1 MYGLDINFLKDRPEY
16 RSEPTQSSRRRDLG
30 TPESKRPLWLG
41 AGTGLALLGLA
52 AGGWLFLQS
61 QNQQL
66 EQRQAELDA
75 QIGALKAEQ
84 AKLAS
89 VKAQTTQAKADT
101 AAFATVFNTIKPW
114 SATFGDISAR
124 TPPKVRILDIKEL
137 TAAEIAALPQPS
149 PATPAAAAPSPAA
162 GAAPPPAAPPP
173 SGVIQITGSATSF
186 NDVNDFQLILQRSK
200 FVKPD
205 TTKILS
211 ATLGDPKLPQA
222 VQVGGTS
229 AAADKDKVKLPGEV
243 AFVIQTELTDVPAS
257 ELLQELE
264 SKKATGLVTRIEALR
279 QKGVVKP

>member
-52 AGGWLFLQS
+52 AGGWFFLQS
-61 QNQQL
+61 QNEQL
-66 EQRQAELDA
+66 VQRQAKLDA
-75 QIGALKAEQ
+75 EISAIKAEQ
-84 AKLAS
+84 AKVAS
-89 VKAQTTQAKADT
+89 VKAQTRQAKADT

-124 TPPKVRILDIKEL
+124 TPPKVRILGIKEL
-137 TAAEIAALPQPS
+137 TAAEIAALPKPS
-149 PATPAAAAPSPAA
+149 SAVAKPTPSPAA
-162 GAAPPPAAPPP
+162 DAAVPAPPS
-173 SGVIQITGSATSF
+173 SGVIQIAGTATSF
-186 NDVNDFQLILQRSK
+186 NDVNDFLLILQRSK
-200 FVKPD
+200 FVKSD
-205 TTKILS
+205 TAKILS
-211 ATLGDPKLPQA
+211 ATLGEPKSPPVL
-222 VQVGGTS
+222 QVGGSNS
-229 AAADKDKVKLPGEV
+229 AAARDKIKLPGEV

-264 SKKATGLVTRIEALR
+264 SKKATGLVTRIETLR

>member
-30 TPESKRPLWLG
+30 TSESKRPLWLG

-52 AGGWLFLQS
+52 AGGWFFLQS
-61 QNQQL
+61 QNEQL
-66 EQRQAELDA
+66 VQRQAKLDA
-75 QIGALKAEQ
+75 EISAIKAEQ
-84 AKLAS
+84 AKVAS
-89 VKAQTTQAKADT
+89 VKAQTRQAKADT

-137 TAAEIAALPQPS
+137 TAQEIVALPK
-149 PATPAAAAPSPAA
+149 PSPAA
-162 GAAPPPAAPPP
+162 PSAPASPATAASAIPPN
-173 SGVIQITGSATSF
+173 GVIQITGTATSF
-186 NDVNDFQLILQRSK
+186 NDVNDFLLILQRSK
-200 FVKPD
+200 FVKSD
-205 TTKILS
+205 TTRILS
-211 ATLGDPKLPQA
+211 ATLGEPKLPQA
-222 VQVGGTS
+222 VQVGGSS
-229 AAADKDKVKLPGEV
+229 AAGDRDKIKLPGEV

-264 SKKATGLVTRIEALR
+264 SKKATGLVTRIETLR

>member
-52 AGGWLFLQS
+52 AGGWFFLQS
-61 QNQQL
+61 QNEQL
-66 EQRQAELDA
+66 VQRQAKLNDEISA
-75 QIGALKAEQ
+75 IKAEQ
-84 AKLAS
+84 AKVAS
-89 VKAQTTQAKADT
+89 VKAQTRQAKADT

-137 TAAEIAALPQPS
+137 TAQEIVALPK
-149 PATPAAAAPSPAA
+149 PSPAA
-162 GAAPPPAAPPP
+162 PSAPASPATAASAIPPN
-173 SGVIQITGSATSF
+173 GVIQITGTATSF
-186 NDVNDFQLILQRSK
+186 NDVNDFLLILQRSK
-200 FVKPD
+200 FVKSD
-205 TTKILS
+205 TTRILS
-211 ATLGDPKLPQA
+211 ATLGEPKLPQA
-222 VQVGGTS
+222 VQVGGSS
-229 AAADKDKVKLPGEV
+229 AAGDRDKIKLPGEV

-264 SKKATGLVTRIEALR
+264 SKKATGLVTRIETLR

>member
-30 TPESKRPLWLG
+30 TPESKRPLCLG

-52 AGGWLFLQS
+52 AGGWFFLQS
-61 QNQQL
+61 QNEQL
-66 EQRQAELDA
+66 VQRQAKLDA
-75 QIGALKAEQ
+75 EISAIKAEQ
-84 AKLAS
+84 AKVAS
-89 VKAQTTQAKADT
+89 VKAQTRQAKADT

-137 TAAEIAALPQPS
+137 TAQEIVALPK
-149 PATPAAAAPSPAA
+149 PSPAA
-162 GAAPPPAAPPP
+162 PSAPASPATAASAIPPN
-173 SGVIQITGSATSF
+173 GVIQITGTATSF
-186 NDVNDFQLILQRSK
+186 NDVNDFLLILQRSK
-200 FVKPD
+200 FVKSD
-205 TTKILS
+205 TTRILS
-211 ATLGDPKLPQA
+211 ATLGEPKLPQA
-222 VQVGGTS
+222 VQVGGSS
-229 AAADKDKVKLPGEV
+229 AAGDRDKIKLPGEV

-264 SKKATGLVTRIEALR
+264 SKKATGLVTRIETLR

>member
-30 TPESKRPLWLG
+30 TSESKRPLWLG

-52 AGGWLFLQS
+52 AGGWFFLQS
-61 QNQQL
+61 QNEQL
-66 EQRQAELDA
+66 VQRQAKLNDEISA
-75 QIGALKAEQ
+75 IKAEQ
-84 AKLAS
+84 AKVAS
-89 VKAQTTQAKADT
+89 VKAQTRQAKADT

-137 TAAEIAALPQPS
+137 TAQEIVALPK
-149 PATPAAAAPSPAA
+149 PSPAA
-162 GAAPPPAAPPP
+162 PSAPASPATAASAIPPN
-173 SGVIQITGSATSF
+173 GVIQITGTATSF
-186 NDVNDFQLILQRSK
+186 NDVNDFLLILQRSK
-200 FVKPD
+200 FVKSD
-205 TTKILS
+205 TTRILS
-211 ATLGDPKLPQA
+211 ATLGEPKLPQA
-222 VQVGGTS
+222 VQVGGSS
-229 AAADKDKVKLPGEV
+229 AAGDRDKIKLPGEV

-264 SKKATGLVTRIEALR
+264 SKKATGLVTRIETLR